1 MGDEDLKSAAA
12 DSMAGGGDIRARVRD
27 LTLAAIQ
34 ARRLDFDGMREVMRD
49 MAEGVTVGADKRG
62 AEMKEALGE
71 AFKGLDEAFT
81 KSAHATQLAMQDL
94 AARARDFNDTE
105 LRGALEGLKRME
117 GDLLSAMGSAAER
130 VGGRVRSET
139 QDILAHATRTGTD
152 TGAIV
157 ARTMAEFSQRM
168 AGVASEGTREGIE
181 AARLMSERMAHAASG
196 FLAAM
201 SETLAQAGKPKK

>member
-1 MGDEDLKSAAA
+1 MGDDDLKSAAA
-12 DSMAGGGDIRARVRD
+12 DSMVGGGDIRARVRD

-34 ARRLDFDGMREVMRD
+34 ARKLDFDGMREVMRD
-49 MAEGVTVGADKRG
+49 MAEGVTVGADRRG
-62 AEMKEALGE
+62 AEMREALGE

-94 AARARDFNDTE
+94 ATRARDFNDTE

-130 VGGRVRSET
+130 VGGRVRTET
-139 QDILAHATRTGTD
+139 QDILAHATRAGTE

-157 ARTMAEFSQRM
+157 GRTMAEFSQRM
-168 AGVASEGTREGIE
+168 AGVASEGTREGME
-181 AARLMSERMAHAASG
+181 AARLMSERMAQAASG

-201 SETLAQAGKPKK
+201 SETLAQYGQPKK